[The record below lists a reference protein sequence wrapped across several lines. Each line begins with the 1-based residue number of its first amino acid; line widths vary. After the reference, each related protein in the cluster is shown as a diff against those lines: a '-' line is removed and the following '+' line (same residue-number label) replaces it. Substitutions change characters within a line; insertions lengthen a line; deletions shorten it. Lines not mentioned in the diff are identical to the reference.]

1 MGSYLDLKLEDG
13 SDEED
18 YRMREET
25 ERPESYKRRRR
36 SPDGLSFG
44 TSRDSSAERR
54 GNGKDGQDVWPT
66 DVEDAFLG
74 GG

>member
-1 MGSYLDLKLEDG
+1 MDLKLEDG

-18 YRMREET
+18 YGMRLEET

-36 SPDGLSFG
+36 SPDGLSLAP
-44 TSRDSSAERR
+44 SRDSSAERR

-74 GG
+74 GE